1 MMTEFDDA
9 DRRIVSYL
17 RDSVERGE
25 RYFRARNI
33 ASSLGL
39 SAKEVGARLPR
50 LAEES
55 EDVEIE
61 KWGRSRSTTWRV
73 ELG

>member
-1 MMTEFDDA
+1 MTEFDDA
-9 DRRIVSYL
+9 DRRIVSHL
-17 RDSVERGE
+17 RDSVERGQ
-25 RYFRARNI
+25 RYFRAKNI

>member
-1 MMTEFDDA
+1 MTEFDDA
-9 DRRIVSYL
+9 DRAIVDYL
-17 RDSVERGE
+17 RESATAGQ

-39 SAKEVGARLPR
+39 TAKQVGTR
-50 LAEES
+50 LAKLAGET
-55 EDVEIE
+55 DDIRIE

-73 ELG
+73 EPP